1 MRGIQDRGTSLYN
14 CMEGISRCG
23 DSLSKWSRDTFRNL
37 RRAIELKK
45 RDLNN
50 LLASDDPDIDAN
62 YLSNLDRSINDLKDD
77 EECYWKQRSRAEW
90 LCQGD
95 KNTRYF
101 HQKATQCKAQNVIKG
116 IVDHDG

>member
-1 MRGIQDRGTSLYN
+1 
-14 CMEGISRCG
+14 MEGISRCG

-50 LLASDDPDIDAN
+50 LLASDGPDIDAN

-77 EECYWKQRSRAEW
+77 EECYWK
-90 LCQGD
+90 
-95 KNTRYF
+95 
-101 HQKATQCKAQNVIKG
+101 
-116 IVDHDG
+116 